1 MYVACVK
8 ATMPNGHF
16 CMPIRIP
23 QIQVDPLGRY
33 LIIEELA
40 NVVDIRNRAAGV
52 ACVRVPVFGGCFEAG
67 INVTRGA
74 LAAYRVAIQEP
85 I

>member
-1 MYVACVK
+1 MLHMYV
-8 ATMPNGHF
+8 

-33 LIIEELA
+33 LIMDELA

-52 ACVRVPVFGGCFEAG
+52 ACVRVPVFGRCFEAG

-74 LAAYRVAIQEP
+74 LAAY
-85 I
+85 